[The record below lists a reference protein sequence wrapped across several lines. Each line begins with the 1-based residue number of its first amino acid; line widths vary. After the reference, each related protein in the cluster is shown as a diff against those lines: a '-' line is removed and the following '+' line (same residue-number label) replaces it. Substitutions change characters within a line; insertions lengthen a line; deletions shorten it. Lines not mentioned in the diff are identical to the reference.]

1 MNFSLQDLKSQNGNY
16 TKKNEIST
24 ARTGGALAAMKSG
37 KLTSSTSKDQIA
49 NKMASYTAA
58 VIDETTEIMKTTR
71 TDLIFAIDISG
82 STEGLEGATCAGYNS
97 LISKE
102 QATGFNTRVTTV
114 LFNHDV
120 QELGFRTNIHN
131 VAPLSYVA
139 DGGTA
144 LFDTIAD
151 TIIKV
156 RDAQARDTEKP
167 KNTLF
172 YIMTDGKIHGF
183 GSECST
189 RHTAASVRRLVKE
202 CKELYGWEFVLFGA
216 IDNANEISALLGIEA
231 RNSVEIDK
239 SQEGFYNSF
248 ISTSQALD
256 DLRTYGKLTD
266 SWANAS
272 KKKTAALE
280 NKDQKRLGL
289 K

>member
-1 MNFSLQDLKSQNGNY
+1 MNFSLQELKSQNGNY
-16 TKKNEIST
+16 TKKNEVSST
-24 ARTGGALAAMKSG
+24 RPTSALAAMKSG
-37 KLTSSTSKDQIA
+37 KLTNSTSKNQIA
-49 NKMASYTAA
+49 NKMQNYAAA
-58 VIDETTEIMKTTR
+58 VIDETAEMLKSTK
-71 TDLIFAIDISG
+71 TDLIFTIDISG
-82 STEGLEGATCAGYNS
+82 STEGLEGATCAGYNG
-97 LISKE
+97 LIAKE
-102 QATGFNTRVTTV
+102 KATGYNTQVTTV
-114 LFNHDV
+114 LFNHEA
-120 QELGFRTNIHN
+120 QEVGFRTNIHN
-131 VAPLSYVA
+131 VAPLAYRA

-156 RDAQARDTEKP
+156 RDAQARDAEKP

-189 RHTAASVRRLVKE
+189 RHNAASVRSLIKE
-202 CKELYGWEFVLFGA
+202 CKERLGWEFILFS
-216 IDNANEISALLGIEA
+216 DSKEIASLLGIGD
-231 RNSVEIDK
+231 RNSVEIEK
-239 SQEGFYNSF
+239 SQEGFYNSLV
-248 ISTSQALD
+248 STSQALD

-272 KKKTAALE
+272 KKKNTALE